1 MKDPIVEEVRQAR
14 KKLFEKCGNDLDKL
28 MDYIE
33 KRQKRHGDLLV
44 TQEDLK
50 KRKRPLATA

>member
-14 KKLFEKCGNDLDKL
+14 RKLFEKCGNDLDKF

-33 KRQKRHGDLLV
+33 ERQKEHGDLLV

-50 KRKRPLATA
+50 KRKNST